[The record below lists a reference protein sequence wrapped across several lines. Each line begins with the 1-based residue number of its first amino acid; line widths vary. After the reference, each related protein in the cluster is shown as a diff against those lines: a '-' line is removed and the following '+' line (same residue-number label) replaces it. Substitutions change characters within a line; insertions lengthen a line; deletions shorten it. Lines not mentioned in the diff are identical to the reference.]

1 MTDFDDEDYDIY
13 EITMDELEDLPY
25 HDYVGPG
32 VSQYNVGSEAQ
43 AMEVLNLNYDSR
55 VQIYIHDSASDTMY
69 PVMTNAGHG
78 EGMSASYL
86 LEIIEGD
93 NATLAEEL
101 EALAP
106 PGVIHGEIDWYQIN
120 VLE

>member
-1 MTDFDDEDYDIY
+1 MTDYGNEDYDVYDIGT
-13 EITMDELEDLPY
+13 EDLEDLPY

-43 AMEVLNLNYDSR
+43 AMEILNQNYDSR
-55 VQIYIHDSASDTMY
+55 VQIYIHDSESNIMY
-69 PVMTNAGHG
+69 PALTNAGHG

-86 LEIIEGD
+86 LEIVEGD
-93 NATLAEEL
+93 RATLAEEL

-106 PGVIHGEIDWYQIN
+106 PGVIHGHIDWYQIN